1 MIVLN
6 FLEIL
11 ISLVIIVLIGFFA
24 IIAIPSITYDDIK
37 DRYNPYILRAMI
49 EKNVRKIKENKGI
62 LVIKKD
68 AMLLIE
74 PSKINKISLKNFEIK
89 KIICSQPTRQII
101 RFINGEISLAGSIL
115 GKDWRLTIEPV
126 TGRIRVHVPQVR

>member
-1 MIVLN
+1 VIVLN

-11 ISLVIIVLIGFFA
+11 ISLVLIVLIGFFA

-49 EKNVRKIKENKGI
+49 EKNVRKTRENKGI

-68 AMLLIE
+68 AMLLIK
-74 PSKINKISLKNFEIK
+74 PSKINKISLKNFKIE

-126 TGRIRVHVPQVR
+126 TGRIRVHVP

>member
-1 MIVLN
+1 MN

-11 ISLVIIVLIGFFA
+11 ISLVLIVLIGFFA

-49 EKNVRKIKENKGI
+49 EKNVRETRENKGI

-68 AMLLIE
+68 AMLLIK
-74 PSKINKISLKNFEIK
+74 PSKINKISLKNFKIE

-126 TGRIRVHVPQVR
+126 TGRIRVHVP

>member
-1 MIVLN
+1 VIVLN

-11 ISLVIIVLIGFFA
+11 ISLVLIVLIGFFA

-37 DRYNPYILRAMI
+37 DRYNPYILRAVI
-49 EKNVRKIKENKGI
+49 EKNVRKTRENKGI

-68 AMLLIE
+68 AMLLIK
-74 PSKINKISLKNFEIK
+74 PSKINKISLKNFKIE

-126 TGRIRVHVPQVR
+126 TGRIRVHVP

>member
-1 MIVLN
+1 LN

-11 ISLVIIVLIGFFA
+11 ISLVLIVLIGFFA

-37 DRYNPYILRAMI
+37 DRYNPYILRAVI
-49 EKNVRKIKENKGI
+49 EKNVRKTRENKGI

-68 AMLLIE
+68 AMLLIK
-74 PSKINKISLKNFEIK
+74 PSKINKISLKNFKIE

-126 TGRIRVHVPQVR
+126 TGRIRVHVP

>member
-11 ISLVIIVLIGFFA
+11 ISLVLIVLIGFFA

-49 EKNVRKIKENKGI
+49 EKNVRKTRENKGI

-74 PSKINKISLKNFEIK
+74 PSKIDKISLKNF
-89 KIICSQPTRQII
+89 KI
-101 RFINGEISLAGSIL
+101 E
-115 GKDWRLTIEPV
+115 
-126 TGRIRVHVPQVR
+126 

>member
-11 ISLVIIVLIGFFA
+11 ISLVLIVLIGFFA

-49 EKNVRKIKENKGI
+49 EKNVRETRENKGI

-74 PSKINKISLKNFEIK
+74 PSKIDKISLKNFEIE
-89 KIICSQPTRQII
+89 KIICSQSTRQII

-126 TGRIRVHVPQVR
+126 TGRIRVHVP